1 MLITFKTKSYAN
13 IIMFGDVGTKMLE
26 MMGFG
31 VSVPGAIIAE
41 DVAQAL
47 DNLSRG
53 LESVVE
59 IVEPAGDAGDAGD
72 DQPAV
77 SLHTRALPLIE
88 LLQSAIDDENHVRW
102 E

>member
-13 IIMFGDVGTKMLE
+13 IVMFGDVGIKLLE
-26 MMGFG
+26 MMDYGT
-31 VSVPGAIIAE
+31 SIPGALIPE
-41 DVAQAL
+41 DVPLAL
-47 DNLSRG
+47 DNLRQG
-53 LESVVE
+53 LASVIEV
-59 IVEPAGDAGDAGD
+59 VEPAGDAED

-77 SLHTRALPLIE
+77 SLHTRAVPLIE

>member
-13 IIMFGDVGTKMLE
+13 IIMFGDVAKKLLE
-26 MMGFG
+26 MMDYGT
-31 VSVPGAIIAE
+31 SVPGAIMSE
-41 DVAQAL
+41 DVPQAL
-47 DNLSRG
+47 RNLRHG
-53 LESVVE
+53 LESVMEV
-59 IVEPAGDAGDAGD
+59 VEPAGDADD

-77 SLHTRALPLIE
+77 SLNTRAVPLIE

>member
-47 DNLSRG
+47 SNLLRG
-53 LESVVE
+53 LESVME
-59 IVEPAGDAGDAGD
+59 IVEPVGDDGD
-72 DQPAV
+72 DQPAI

-88 LLQSAIDDENHVRW
+88 LLQSAIDDENHLRW

>member
-13 IIMFGDVGTKMLE
+13 IIMVGDVGTKMLE

-47 DNLSRG
+47 SNLLRG
-53 LESVVE
+53 LESVME
-59 IVEPAGDAGDAGD
+59 FVEPAGDAGDD
-72 DQPAV
+72 EPAV

>member
-47 DNLSRG
+47 SNLRRG
-53 LESVVE
+53 LESVME
-59 IVEPAGDAGDAGD
+59 IVEPAGDAGD